1 MVSSKNMKNLQNKNI
16 VLVGFMACGKTFTSR
31 ELALRLGR
39 ERVSTDE
46 LIEAR
51 EGRAIKD
58 IFAQSGEPYFR
69 QVERDVVLECAGR
82 QGLVV
87 DCGGGVAANEAN
99 FNALKA
105 TGISF
110 YLCASPEAIFRRTQ
124 GRTDRPLL
132 NVPDPMAKIRELLA
146 VRDPHYRR
154 ADHVVDSSVDNIL
167 GVVNEILRILQTH
180 GT

>member
-1 MVSSKNMKNLQNKNI
+1 MHHIEKNI
-16 VLVGFMACGKTFTSR
+16 ILVGFMASGKTVSSR
-31 ELALRLGR
+31 ELAKRLGR

-51 EGRAIKD
+51 ERRSVAE

-69 QVERDVVLECAGR
+69 QVERDVVKECAAR
-82 QGLVV
+82 SGLVV
-87 DCGGGVAANEAN
+87 DCGGGVAVNAEN

-110 YLCASPEAIFRRTQ
+110 YLDASPEAVYRRTK

-132 NVPDPMAKIRELLA
+132 NVPDPLAKIKELLA
-146 VRDPHYRR
+146 VRDPHYRQ
-154 ADHVVDSSVDNIL
+154 ADHVIDSNDDDIGKVVD
-167 GVVNEILRILQTH
+167 EILRILNTH
-180 GT
+180 RT